1 MFGLS
6 VVKYKRELM
15 QAFSDCFL
23 PVKDSLGNVPVSMQE
38 SKFITASILGI
49 CRGYSE
55 TRVRYESDFDLI
67 VDAVFEEIFRRE
79 SVTVQT
85 RTESWLQSSDDEF
98 MFFYFQAKYRT
109 IDSKDLGWLQ
119 NTLLKY
125 FEPAQTVVFPL

>member
-1 MFGLS
+1 MLGLS

-23 PVKDSLGNVPVSMQE
+23 PVKDSLGNVPVLMQK
-38 SKFITASILGI
+38 SKFITASILGV

-55 TRVRYESDFDLI
+55 SRVRDESDFDLI

-79 SVTVQT
+79 SVEVQT

-109 IDSKDLGWLQ
+109 KDSADLKWLQ
-119 NTLLKY
+119 KTVLDY
-125 FEPAQTVVFPL
+125 FEPAHTVVFPL

>member
-1 MFGLS
+1 MLGLS

-15 QAFSDCFL
+15 QAFSECFL
-23 PVKDSLGNVPVSMQE
+23 PVKDSLGNVPVLMQQ

-55 TRVRYESDFDLI
+55 SRVKDESDFDLI

-79 SVTVQT
+79 SVEVQT

-109 IDSKDLGWLQ
+109 MDSENLNWLQ
-119 NTLLKY
+119 NTLLNSY
-125 FEPAQTVVFPL
+125 EPAHTVVFPL